1 MQQLVIINR
10 LKLIIIIFG
19 CLSFANIL
27 EVIVSNYTY
36 EENPEKGTFYC
47 DSPIFNGSFSMLNG
61 VFWFIFRGLN
71 TFPPVV
77 LSIFMFKKKK

>member
-1 MQQLVIINR
+1 MTEKTLND
-10 LKLIIIIFG
+10 F
-19 CLSFANIL
+19 LSDYK
-27 EVIVSNYTY
+27 NYTY

-47 DSPIFNGSFSMLNG
+47 DSPIFNGSFSILNG
-61 VFWFIFRGLN
+61 FLWFVSRGLN